1 MGWFKK
7 AVSKV
12 KKAGKKVRKTR
23 ATIRK
28 AVKKTASRVVKK
40 AGKKVRKTRA
50 TIRKAV
56 KKTASRVVKKAVSRA
71 PSRPSVSRPPTRPS
85 VYHAHSRPSVSRPPT
100 RPSVYHAHS
109 RPSVSRPYTPTD
121 AIISPIITPSR
132 ITKIIQQRRKVGIS
146 APPRITRREIPPTP
160 IRKPT
165 PLKTEIDKPKKIMY
179 GEIRKEEKQKG
190 VSRISQILSEQ
201 ISRTID
207 KIPREKREIKKMS
220 LRAKLTALETLK
232 VVPDVVVGLWSLAT
246 LPPKIAL
253 LSVSKEGRKQ
263 LKENISTLPKE
274 IQRSLEAEGKTAKLN
289 PSQTAGRLVG
299 LVGTTALLTKGLSKV
314 GKLSGS
320 LRARVSPKFVGTA
333 KKGGILKLNLGGK
346 KVNIKIAGKLGGK
359 YLPKETL
366 AAQIKLA
373 GKKIPAVVSAQAD
386 RLVNIIKRQRI
397 IRKPF
402 PNEAK
407 FSKETKRLLKKFDLK
422 KISSNQ
428 ILKLDNLI
436 KRQGGKGILERSF
449 FADPRGRLRP
459 SRIGHEKEAS
469 LLDYFSG
476 EVRYKTQKPQVLLF
490 GDVKVQK
497 LPNYLKE
504 IGKKLKSNKVLTN
517 LESNKLLKFQLK
529 KSGKFKPIGFLSG
542 EPEITLAPG
551 EIIKRIK
558 KVGVTIINKKR
569 VPIIQTKVVKASDKL
584 KSLLKKSNLGKLS
597 VKELNTLKKML
608 KKKQI

>member
-1 MGWFKK
+1 L
-7 AVSKV
+7 
-12 KKAGKKVRKTR
+12 
-23 ATIRK
+23 
-28 AVKKTASRVVKK
+28 
-40 AGKKVRKTRA
+40 
-50 TIRKAV
+50 
-56 KKTASRVVKKAVSRA
+56 
-71 PSRPSVSRPPTRPS
+71 
-85 VYHAHSRPSVSRPPT
+85 
-100 RPSVYHAHS
+100 
-109 RPSVSRPYTPTD
+109 
-121 AIISPIITPSR
+121 
-132 ITKIIQQRRKVGIS
+132 KIKRCH
-146 APPRITRREIPPTP
+146 
-160 IRKPT
+160 
-165 PLKTEIDKPKKIMY
+165 Y
-179 GEIRKEEKQKG
+179 GQ
-190 VSRISQILSEQ
+190 
-201 ISRTID
+201 
-207 KIPREKREIKKMS
+207 
-220 LRAKLTALETLK
+220 KLTALETLK

-386 RLVNIIKRQRI
+386 KLVNIIKRQRI

-428 ILKLDNLI
+428 ILRLDNLI

-517 LESNKLLKFQLK
+517 LEANKLLKFQLK

-608 KKKQI
+608 KKETGFSSKLSDSAKKLKKYFPLKRKIAGIGISLIPPSKLPPSKLPPYIPPISKKPQPAEKLPSKKKSGAVSRKVSPAKTISPIKVISPVKVVPSKKVPVKVVPSKKVPSKSCYHPKKFL

>member
-12 KKAGKKVRKTR
+12 KKTV
-23 ATIRK
+23 
-28 AVKKTASRVVKK
+28 
-40 AGKKVRKTRA
+40 KKVRKTRA

-56 KKTASRVVKKAVSRA
+56 KKTASRVVKKAVSRVVRKGKRRA
-71 PSRPSVSRPPTRPS
+71 P
-85 VYHAHSRPSVSRPPT
+85 SRPSVSRPPT

-132 ITKIIQQRRKVGIS
+132 ITKIIQQRREVGIS
-146 APPRITRREIPPTP
+146 APPRITRREILSTP
-160 IRKPT
+160 IREPT
-165 PLKTEIDKPKKIMY
+165 PLKTEIYKPEKIMY
-179 GEIRKEEKQKG
+179 GEIREEEKQKG

-207 KIPREKREIKKMS
+207 KIPREKSENKKMS

-299 LVGTTALLTKGLSKV
+299 LIGTTALLTKGLSKV
-314 GKLSGS
+314 GKLLGS

-333 KKGGILKLNLGGK
+333 KKGGILELNLGGK

-407 FSKETKRLLKKFDLK
+407 FSKEIKRLLKKFDLK

-490 GDVKVQK
+490 GDVKVRTPHPADFALHKLLIAERRKKAEKTQK
-497 LPNYLKE
+497 DINQAFAVLKA
-504 IGKKLKSNKVLTN
+504 L
-517 LESNKLLKFQLK
+517 LEYKQGEGILDSYSEMPKTWQKTIFNKLLEL
-529 KSGKFKPIGFLSG
+529 
-542 EPEITLAPG
+542 EDETLL
-551 EIIKRIK
+551 EKIKML
-558 KVGVTIINKKR
+558 INK
-569 VPIIQTKVVKASDKL
+569 
-584 KSLLKKSNLGKLS
+584 
-597 VKELNTLKKML
+597 
-608 KKKQI
+608 